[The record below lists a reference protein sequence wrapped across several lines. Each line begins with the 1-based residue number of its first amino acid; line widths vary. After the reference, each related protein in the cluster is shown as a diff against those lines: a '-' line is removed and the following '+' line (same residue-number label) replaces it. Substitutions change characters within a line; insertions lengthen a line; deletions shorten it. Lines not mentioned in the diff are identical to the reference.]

1 MPYEGNDAYMESVSF
16 KIPNQYETVAKKS
29 AVKENGDGDGV
40 TLSYTN
46 TSDQPEFILVV
57 AGHSQNKAKFK
68 TDGELLFQDRF
79 RTYSAVGGSAYCD
92 TSFHFVCLDPGEY
105 AKSVAM
111 NGIRMYK
118 LSVSD

>member
-1 MPYEGNDAYMESVSF
+1 MESVSF